1 MNLKHLHYFWR
12 VAKAGGVAR
21 AGEQLHLTPQTIS
34 GQIGL
39 LEDDLGVP
47 LFAKIGR
54 NLELT
59 DAGRIAFGYAE
70 DIFKLGSELEESLRS
85 YQAGGRPVDFRVG
98 VADAVPKAIAYRLIE
113 PATRL
118 SEPVRI
124 ICREWKLDSLLSE
137 LAAHRLDLV
146 IADAPIPPSVS
157 VRAYNHRLG
166 ESGVSFFASAQLANS
181 LSGKFPACLDSA
193 PMLVPGDGAA
203 VRLRLDQWHDANM
216 LRPRVVGEFDDSA
229 LMKAFG
235 QHGAGVF
242 IGPTVIE
249 SEIGMQYGVKTLG
262 RTREVLEEFFA
273 ISVERRVT
281 HPCVVAITGAAR
293 TRLFVTGDRPQSPHQ
308 RGQNYRRAAPG
319 GTEMP
324 TTQPAVTP
332 QAAPA
337 ASWSGIRARAAR
349 RRR

>member
-1 MNLKHLHYFWR
+1 MNFKHLHYFWR

-39 LEDDLGVP
+39 LEDDLGTP
-47 LFAKIGR
+47 LFAKKGR

-59 DAGRIAFGYAE
+59 DAGRLALGYAQ
-70 DIFKLGSELEESLRS
+70 DIFALGSELEESLRN
-85 YQAGGRPVDFRVG
+85 YPAGGRPVEFRVG
-98 VADAVPKAIAYRLIE
+98 VAEAVSKTIAYRLIE

-118 SEPVRI
+118 PTTMRLV
-124 ICREWKLDSLLSE
+124 CRESKLDSLLAE

-146 IADAPIPPSVS
+146 ISDAPIPPSVS

-166 ESGVSFFASAQLANS
+166 ESGVSFFASAELFKRCK
-181 LSGKFPACLDSA
+181 GKFPACLDGA

-203 VRLRLDQWHDANM
+203 VRPRLDRWRDANK

-235 QHGAGVF
+235 QRGAGVF
-242 IGPTVIE
+242 IGPTVLE
-249 SEIGMQYGVKTLG
+249 SEIETQYGVKTLG
-262 RTREVLEEFFA
+262 RTLDVVEEFFA

-281 HPCVVAITGAAR
+281 HPSVVAITAAAKD
-293 TRLFVTGDRPQSPHQ
+293 RLFVTSDD
-308 RGQNYRRAAPG
+308 A
-319 GTEMP
+319 
-324 TTQPAVTP
+324 
-332 QAAPA
+332 
-337 ASWSGIRARAAR
+337 
-349 RRR
+349 